1 MRSAALLFL
10 CASLAFPQK
19 QPNPAFAPIEDVP
32 GLPRVLIIGDSISI
46 GYTLP
51 VREMLQGKAN
61 VHRIPANAATTRV
74 TLDHIDEWLGS
85 GKWDV
90 IHCNWGLHDLKIMA
104 GGKLQVPLPD
114 YEKNLKQLVARMK
127 KTGAKIIYA
136 TTTPVPEGK
145 VDPPRNPADVP
156 RYNAAAVR
164 IMKRRHIPIDDLYTA
179 ILPHLAAMQRPVN
192 VHFTLEGYQFLARHV
207 ADSILAALNR

>member
-1 MRSAALLFL
+1 
-10 CASLAFPQK
+10 
-19 QPNPAFAPIEDVP
+19 
-32 GLPRVLIIGDSISI
+32 
-46 GYTLP
+46 
-51 VREMLQGKAN
+51 
-61 VHRIPANAATTRV
+61 
-74 TLDHIDEWLGS
+74 
-85 GKWDV
+85 
-90 IHCNWGLHDLKIMA
+90 
-104 GGKLQVPLPD
+104 
-114 YEKNLKQLVARMK
+114 MK

-164 IMKRRHIPIDDLYTA
+164 VMKRRHIPIDDLYTA